1 MVLFSPSPVSCLL
14 NVSGREAA
22 RGRKRN
28 LSLKKSHMN
37 RHLKGARQA
46 TGRLRELSHL
56 AFAAAAAAAAIRDF
70 HSSPS
75 LLRLP
80 RSRAHH
86 LYGLTRSLRSLCR
99 CRQWVCPIHA
109 LFGGGGI
116 CNRELKPPGAP
127 RQGSVSS
134 LCTYH
139 LKAGNSFQ
147 ALQAWSERVLP
158 ALLQEQ
164 QHHHTLFCWRSTHLL
179 LTHTLSSRCS
189 YAD

>member
-1 MVLFSPSPVSCLL
+1 
-14 NVSGREAA
+14 
-22 RGRKRN
+22 
-28 LSLKKSHMN
+28 MN

-109 LFGGGGI
+109 LFGGGGVFAI
-116 CNRELKPPGAP
+116 ESLNLRGPPDKGRSAPSAHTIWRLVTAFRRCKPGA
-127 RQGSVSS
+127 SASS
-134 LCTYH
+134 LLCCKSSSTTTRYS
-139 LKAGNSFQ
+139 AGDPHICCLHILCLADAAMQ
-147 ALQAWSERVLP
+147 TERLTKDRETDWSREPGFFGGTKIDCQMKR
-158 ALLQEQ
+158 
-164 QHHHTLFCWRSTHLL
+164 
-179 LTHTLSSRCS
+179 
-189 YAD
+189 